1 VGEQTLLQP
10 QREGHGHPPRI
21 CPYLAARDKVAK
33 LNKFIRFLASLVGAK
48 YRLLSIELRCA
59 PHHQL

>member
-1 VGEQTLLQP
+1 VGEQTPLQP
-10 QREGHGHPPRI
+10 AAQRTRPSAENL
-21 CPYLAARDKVAK
+21 PYLAAHDKVAK